1 MFPQT
6 LQFPPTDPSR
16 AHWVDGRLN
25 GSPLSASEG
34 VCALWRGWNLC
45 RNLTFGWRVPPF
57 DINSTDGGTYC
68 FIWLF
73 PAANKVAWFFKKNKF
88 KQRKTRS
95 WNLLHI
101 NQPHSFCNSSLNNM
115 LMHAGWFLSSDIMY
129 EIQNSSSQRWPW
141 PHNGFVEGKEGNRIL
156 PDIFISAFL
165 FVFAQSCSQL
175 VCFHEAQ

>member
-1 MFPQT
+1 MFERVLSPASTNLSFASAPWTALWWCLHSLLRATKLQVHFQLWVFLCLCGIFMFLQT

-25 GSPLSASEG
+25 GSPLSASER
-34 VCALWRGWNLC
+34 VCALWRRWNLC
-45 RNLTFGWRVPPF
+45 RNLTFGWRVPLF

-73 PAANKVAWFFKKNKF
+73 PAANKVAWFLKKNKF

-101 NQPHSFCNSSLNNM
+101 NKPNSFCN
-115 LMHAGWFLSSDIMY
+115 
-129 EIQNSSSQRWPW
+129 
-141 PHNGFVEGKEGNRIL
+141 PHLIT
-156 PDIFISAFL
+156 
-165 FVFAQSCSQL
+165 C
-175 VCFHEAQ
+175 